1 MDKSEGQKQ
10 ALLKEIQKLQE
21 QEFHMAAQEKR
32 DQEEFE
38 AQFNHNQQM
47 IAKLGALLQ
56 DKEG

>member
-1 MDKSEGQKQ
+1 MEKSEGQKQ

-21 QEFHMAAQEKR
+21 QECHIAAKEKR

-38 AQFNHNQQM
+38 VHFNHNQQM
-47 IAKLGALLQ
+47 IAKLGAQLQ